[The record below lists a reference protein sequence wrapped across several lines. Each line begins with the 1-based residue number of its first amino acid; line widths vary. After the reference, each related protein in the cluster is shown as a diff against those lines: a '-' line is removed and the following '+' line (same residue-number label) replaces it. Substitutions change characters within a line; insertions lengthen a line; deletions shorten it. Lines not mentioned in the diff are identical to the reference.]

1 MTFDMGTILQAVIG
15 AAAGAFGAYVAIRAD
30 RADRRARM
38 VNVERASDQAHE
50 RIDKIL
56 HRD

>member
-1 MTFDMGTILQAVIG
+1 MTFDMGTIIQAMLG

-30 RADRRARM
+30 LADLKARM
-38 VNVERASDQAHE
+38 ANVERASDQAHE